1 MTPDQLAVLK
11 RLLLA
16 LLLGGSL
23 GIERGLQRKS
33 AGARTHMMV
42 ALGSALLTLLSI
54 RLPALLARGDVD
66 PGRIAAQIV
75 TGVGFLGAGSILHS
89 GGSVRGLTTAASI
102 WLASAIGMASGA
114 GFYSGAILATLLGL
128 FVLLA
133 EHLHERFGPRGG
145 SEPPTER
152 GDL

>member
-23 GIERGLQRKS
+23 GIERGLQRKA

-54 RLPALLARGDVD
+54 RLPVLLARGDID

-133 EHLHERFGPRGG
+133 EHLHERFGPGG
-145 SEPPTER
+145 GDRPPTER
-152 GDL
+152 GEL